1 MLNENSAREREMK
14 NNGTYNHR
22 ADKVWANIFKGNP
35 FFDAH
40 DLMQVKYEM
49 LRAVEKDG
57 IDVTAA
63 AEAFGF
69 SRVRYYQIKRDYETN
84 GIVGLAPKKRGPHG
98 SRKLTDEDIEYAQT
112 LVDTH
117 TKNQI
122 ITRLQEERGVTICK
136 RTLERKLSNKK
147 NISKRNSG

>member
-1 MLNENSAREREMK
+1 MVHENSARELEMK
-14 NNGTYNHR
+14 RNGTYNHR
-22 ADKVWANIFKGNP
+22 ADKVRANIFKENP

-49 LRAVEKDG
+49 IRAVEKDG

-69 SRVRYYQIKRDYETN
+69 SRVRYYQIKKDYEAN
-84 GIVGLAPKKRGPHG
+84 GIAGLSPKKRGPHG
-98 SRKLTDEDIEYAQT
+98 SRKLTGEDIIYAES
-112 LVDTH
+112 LAGTH

-122 ITRLQEERGVTICK
+122 IERLREERGVTICK
-136 RTLERKLSNKK
+136 RTLERKLAAKK
-147 NISKRNSG
+147 NISKSNSG